1 MKNEAASRYGELK
14 ARLRREPR
22 TWLVTGAAGFIGSN
36 LVEALLALD
45 QHVVGMD
52 NFSTGQRQN
61 LEQVKE
67 CVFDA
72 QWKRFEFVEG
82 DVRNLKDCRRVSEE
96 VEYVLHQAALGSVP
110 RSIKDP
116 IATNESNVTGFLNVL
131 VAARDARVR
140 RFVYAASSSTYGDH
154 EALPKVEDRIGN
166 PLSPYAVSK
175 YTNELYAGVFARTY
189 GMEVIGLRYFNVFG
203 QRQDPEGAYA
213 AVIPKWVGNL
223 LHNEP
228 CVINGDGQTS
238 RDFCYIENAVQANL
252 LAATVENEDA
262 LDQLYNIAY
271 GSSTTLNQLYVLI
284 RDNLVRMRP
293 ELSVLD
299 LEPVYGPFR
308 SGDVRHSL
316 ADISKA
322 ARLLGYA
329 PSHSVG
335 QGLEETVRWYVAQ
348 STPNTARRKMEGV
361 RTQDG

>member
-1 MKNEAASRYGELK
+1 
-14 ARLRREPR
+14 
-22 TWLVTGAAGFIGSN
+22 
-36 LVEALLALD
+36 
-45 QHVVGMD
+45 
-52 NFSTGQRQN
+52 
-61 LEQVKE
+61 
-67 CVFDA
+67 
-72 QWKRFEFVEG
+72 
-82 DVRNLKDCRRVSEE
+82 
-96 VEYVLHQAALGSVP
+96 
-110 RSIKDP
+110 
-116 IATNESNVTGFLNVL
+116 
-131 VAARDARVR
+131 
-140 RFVYAASSSTYGDH
+140 
-154 EALPKVEDRIGN
+154 
-166 PLSPYAVSK
+166 
-175 YTNELYAGVFARTY
+175 
-189 GMEVIGLRYFNVFG
+189 MEVIGLRYFNVFG